1 MRSSRIRSSIA
12 CGLLTACVLLTG
24 GASVAQAQGKPAAG
38 QKKPAGALTDAQKK
52 AEAKRLFGDA
62 NNSYESGR
70 YEEAYRGFSE
80 ADALVPGAVPKYRA
94 AEAID
99 KAGKTQEAITA
110 YEAFLASNP
119 PADKNQERID
129 TAKKRLEA
137 LKGAPAEILVKIS
150 PAEAAGATILVDG
163 AQQTGTTLKIPPG
176 KHVITVKAPGFE
188 DATVEATF
196 TFGEKREIPV
206 EMKKGTAAVPP
217 PVAPPPPATQPTEP
231 PPKEEEGETSKI
243 PAYITLGL
251 AGAGLVV
258 GTIFGISAL
267 SSQSDYEENPT
278 QDSFDSTERNALIA
292 DMAFGASIAFGV
304 TGVVLLVTASD
315 DGGEAAMDPRLK
327 AQQRAAALKKRDFI
341 APYVTPTGGGAA
353 ARMSF

>member
-1 MRSSRIRSSIA
+1 MA
-12 CGLLTACVLLTG
+12 CALTG
-24 GASVAQAQGKPAAG
+24 GASVAHAQGKPPVGSKA
-38 QKKPAGALTDAQKK
+38 PAGKLTDAQKK

-62 NNSYESGR
+62 NNSFESGR
-70 YEEAYRGFSE
+70 YEEAYRLFTE
-80 ADALVPGAVPKYRA
+80 ADVLVPGAVPKYRA

-99 KAGKTQEAITA
+99 KAGKTQEAISA
-110 YEAFLASNP
+110 YEAFLGSNP
-119 PADKNQERID
+119 PADKNKERID

-137 LKGAPAEILVKIS
+137 LKGAPAEVKLNIT

-163 AQQTGTTLKIPPG
+163 AQQTGGTLKIPPG
-176 KHVITVKAPGFE
+176 KHIITLRAPGFE

-206 EMKKGTAAVPP
+206 EMKKGSAAAVPP
-217 PVAPPPPATQPTEP
+217 AVAPPPPADQQPTEP
-231 PPKEEEGETSKI
+231 PPKDEEGSSKI

-292 DMAFGASIAFGV
+292 DMAFGAAIAFGV
-304 TGVVLLVTASD
+304 TGVVLLVTSGDDEPAAATASKS
-315 DGGEAAMDPRLK
+315 RK
-327 AQQRAAALKKRDFI
+327 SALKKGDFI
-341 APYVTPTGGGAA
+341 APYVSPNGAGAA
-353 ARMSF
+353 ARLSF